1 MKLGKKLLSLL
12 TVLCLTLS
20 LFPTMALAGGG
31 EASTGTPANSVT
43 VGNVILNRDE
53 YLLNGAISKTQEA
66 PPSGTGYIHF
76 TSDGTLELNGYTD
89 ENTNTKHQIS
99 GANLTI
105 HLTGNNHINS
115 AGNGI
120 YSAGT
125 LTISGP
131 GSLTLTPSTNGTTIY
146 ATNTIKIQG
155 GAQVIAPGGNNGQ
168 SIHLNA
174 DEKEIIIT
182 GTGTVVNAI
191 DSYTTGIIR
200 CGSNSNRQYNGNI
213 RVNNG
218 AKLNATTIQGTL
230 LIDGESGQLNNNT
243 AESTAKYTVSG
254 TVKNGDTPVAG
265 ASVQLRA
272 TDTSA
277 GTEVIP
283 TSTTNSDGEYR
294 LTGISEGSYTIKV
307 NKSGYTEVTEDVALQ
322 GNDKTLTKD
331 ITLTPINYNIS
342 VQGTPVTG
350 ANKDNVLGDGTV
362 TYTPATTTEAQKL
375 TLNGMSITNT
385 SQIGITASNDLTI
398 ALSGENEISSS
409 AHAIEMTN
417 GTLTITGPG
426 SLNASSSSGQTTIYA
441 GGNVIINSGAKITAI
456 NTSTSNGDAIH
467 LYDTTNKNLTITGNN
482 TQVIAQK
489 SGSATAINGVA
500 TLTVSDGATLTA
512 QSNGKAISCSTFS
525 PDSTSKVE
533 VADNYRG
540 TTPSDYSNSTVLS
553 NCKYV
558 HVYPKTASVKHYGV
572 WIGSTELTSANTTSI
587 SGVSYEPTTQTLTLN
602 GANITGAP
610 NRQYTSTI
618 KDACGIYAKH
628 DLTIKLS
635 GSNTVI
641 GSENADEQEY
651 GNYGIF
657 VSGRL
662 TFTSASGSV
671 GSLTVSGGKSNN
683 SGNAWVPGVYASG
696 ITVNNCNVTVSGGTA
711 EHDTYPVSYAMS
723 TAPTLVGVKATASRN
738 RDGSDAET
746 YSSSNNRNYKWIKIE
761 QDATNTTI
769 ASPVIEPDSC
779 YFTNNVTVT
788 ISCLTNGA
796 RIYYSTDGT
805 NFSEY
810 RNAIPINDTTTIT
823 AYATKDD
830 KTSATITATFT
841 KRDASATPV
850 TSVIL
855 DKSELDLKTNQ
866 NENLVAT
873 VTPANASDA
882 TVVWT
887 SNDPSVAT
895 IDARGNVTTVG
906 IGKARITA
914 TTKDGGYIAF
924 CDVIVTEREPVQIT
938 FSDESGTVSPANTN
952 AYGKL
957 STLPT
962 PTRSG
967 YSFDGWYTEAEGG
980 TAVTTDTVFDKA
992 TTIYAHWTRNS
1003 SSGSHTT
1010 YYPVNTPAKSEGGS
1024 VVVSQKSASRGTTV
1038 TVTAT
1043 AASGYQV
1050 AQVSAVD
1057 KDGKTVSLTDKGDGV
1072 YTFVM
1077 PASKVDVTARFAQ
1090 VQKPEEKD
1098 PYGDVSK
1105 DSYYYDA
1112 VKWAAETGVTTG
1124 VGDGL
1129 FAPEWVCTR
1138 GQIVTFLWRASGS
1151 PAPKATELPF
1161 TDVAAD
1167 AYYAQAV
1174 LWAVENGITNGTSE
1188 TTFSP
1193 DQTCTRAHAV
1203 AFLYRMSGSPAAA
1216 GSTFS
1221 DVAADAYYR
1230 AAVAWAVE
1238 KGITNGTSGTT
1249 FSPDDTC
1256 TRGQIVTFLYRLAQT
1271 K

>member
-20 LFPTMALAGGG
+20 LFPTMAFAADDGR
-31 EASTGTPANSVT
+31 ESAGTPANSVS
-43 VGNVILNRDE
+43 VGNVTLNRDE
-53 YLLNGAISKTQEA
+53 YLLNGETSKTQTA

-89 ENTNTKHQIS
+89 ENTNTRHQIS

-168 SIHLNA
+168 SIHLNE

-182 GTGTVVNAI
+182 GTGTVVNAM

-200 CGSNSNRQYNGNI
+200 CGSNNTEQYNGNI
-213 RVNNG
+213 RVSNG
-218 AKLNATTIQGTL
+218 AKLNATLIQGTL
-230 LIDGESGQLNNNT
+230 LIDGASGQLNNNT

-254 TVKNGDTPVAG
+254 TVKNGTTLVAG
-265 ASVQLRA
+265 ASVQLCTTGTDA
-272 TDTSA
+272 TTS
-277 GTEVIP
+277 VIA
-283 TSTTNSDGEYR
+283 TSTTVENGTYTFSNIPDG
-294 LTGISEGSYTIKV
+294 TYTITASKTGYNETPVPTQVKV
-307 NKSGYTEVTEDVALQ
+307 SGSDVTAQ
-322 GNDKTLTKD
+322 N
-331 ITLTPINYNIS
+331 ITLTPLNYNIR
-342 VQGTPVTG
+342 VEGTQVTG
-350 ANKDNVLGDGTV
+350 ANMNNVLGNSGTPTV
-362 TYTPATTTEAQKL
+362 TYDPTTKTL
-375 TLNGMSITNT
+375 TLNNATISSENT
-385 SQIGITASNDLTI
+385 QGQGIYASDALTI
-398 ALSGENEISSS
+398 NLIGTNEITGSRNSIYS
-409 AHAIEMTN
+409 TQP
-417 GTLTITGPG
+417 LTITSSENG
-426 SLNASSSSGQTTIYA
+426 SLTMSSAGDLTTVYATAPITIQGSAVVNATINGGAQAIHSNPSSGTGSI
-441 GGNVIINSGAKITAI
+441 
-456 NTSTSNGDAIH
+456 
-467 LYDTTNKNLTITGNN
+467 TITGNAKVTAKN
-482 TQVIAQK
+482 TRTLGQTSDATKAHSVALLTGTYDAATPSGTITV
-489 SGSATAINGVA
+489 SGSASLLAQGSTQALKCGTFTAADGLATEASKNYTGVNPETTYNSSSLA
-500 TLTVSDGATLTA
+500 
-512 QSNGKAISCSTFS
+512 
-525 PDSTSKVE
+525 
-533 VADNYRG
+533 NY
-540 TTPSDYSNSTVLS
+540 
-553 NCKYV
+553 KYV
-558 HVYPKTASVKHYGV
+558 HVHPASD
-572 WIGSTELTSANTTSI
+572 I
-587 SGVSYEPTTQTLTLN
+587 VSYDVWVGDTLVTSQNKNNVLNDGKVTYAPDTQTLTLTD
-602 GANITGAP
+602 ATITGEG
-610 NRQYTSTI
+610 NRQYTSMI
-618 KDACGIYAKH
+618 KDACGIYSKH
-628 DLTIKLS
+628 DLTIKLIGDNNKVQGAAEQAD
-635 GSNTVI
+635 GS
-641 GSENADEQEY
+641 
-651 GNYGIF
+651 YGIF
-657 VSGRL
+657 VSGKL
-662 TFTSASGSV
+662 TFIDGRTDTTDSTATPSI
-671 GSLTVSGGKSNN
+671 TVSGGTSIN

-696 ITVNNCNVTVSGGTA
+696 ITVKNCNVTAMGGTA
-711 EHDTYPVSYAMS
+711 SDSYPVAYAMS
-723 TAPTLVGVKATASRN
+723 KAPTLVGAKVVKASTTNSADGVATTYDKSRITRYQYLQIQKDDSAASVVE
-738 RDGSDAET
+738 A
-746 YSSSNNRNYKWIKIE
+746 
-761 QDATNTTI
+761 
-769 ASPVIEPDSC
+769 PVIAPEGG
-779 YFTNNVTVT
+779 YFTGSQNVT
-788 ISCLTNGA
+788 ISCPTSDA
-796 RIYYSTDGT
+796 TIYYTTDGSDPT
-805 NFSEY
+805 ISSTPYTSSFTLNS
-810 RNAIPINDTTTIT
+810 NATVR
-823 AYATKDD
+823 AVAV
-830 KTSATITATFT
+830 KTGAEAQESQPVTFT
-841 KRDASATPV
+841 KRAENADAVTAVTLNLSEHTCSMKVGDLTSEPLIATVKHENTTITDVKV
-850 TSVIL
+850 TWTS
-855 DKSELDLKTNQ
+855 D
-866 NENLVAT
+866 NEEVAT
-873 VTPANASDA
+873 VVGGVITAK
-882 TVVWT
+882 
-887 SNDPSVAT
+887 SV
-895 IDARGNVTTVG
+895 
-906 IGKARITA
+906 GKARITA
-914 TTKDGGYIAF
+914 AVVENGVTYSDF
-924 CDVIVTEREPVQIT
+924 CDVIV
-938 FSDESGTVSPANTN
+938 
-952 AYGKL
+952 
-957 STLPT
+957 
-962 PTRSG
+962 
-967 YSFDGWYTEAEGG
+967 EA
-980 TAVTTDTVFDKA
+980 
-992 TTIYAHWTRNS
+992 RPS
-1003 SSGSHTT
+1003 SSHHSSSSTT
-1010 YYPVNTPAKSEGGS
+1010 YYDVNAAVSGEGGS
-1024 VVVSQKSASRGTTV
+1024 VAAGTKRASRGTTV

-1057 KDGKTVSLTDKGDGV
+1057 KDGKAVSLTDKGDGV

>member
-20 LFPTMALAGGG
+20 LFPTMAFAADDGR
-31 EASTGTPANSVT
+31 ESAGTPANSVS
-43 VGNVILNRDE
+43 VGNVTLNRDE
-53 YLLNGAISKTQEA
+53 YLLNGETSKTQTA

-89 ENTNTKHQIS
+89 ENTTTKHQIS

-155 GAQVIAPGGNNGQ
+155 GAQVIAPGGYNGQ
-168 SIHLNA
+168 SIHLEAEN
-174 DEKEIIIT
+174 KEIIIT
-182 GTGTVVNAI
+182 GSNTVVNAI
-191 DSYTTGIIR
+191 DSTRSTGIVR
-200 CGSNSNRQYNGNI
+200 CGNKYNGNDNKGI
-213 RVNNG
+213 VRVNDG

-230 LIDGESGQLNNNT
+230 LIDGASGQLKNNT

-254 TVKNGDTPVAG
+254 TVKNGDTYVTG
-265 ASVQLRA
+265 ASVQLCTTGTA
-272 TDTSA
+272 DTSTVINTSND
-277 GTEVIP
+277 GT
-283 TSTTNSDGEYR
+283 YR
-294 LTGISEGSYTIKV
+294 FTGISNGNYTITVSKD
-307 NKSGYTEVTEDVALQ
+307 GYTSESSELSKAITVNGQNVTQDFS
-322 GNDKTLTKD
+322 
-331 ITLTPINYNIS
+331 ITPISYNIS
-342 VQGTPVTG
+342 VNGIAVTG

-398 ALSGENEISSS
+398 ALSGENNISSS

-441 GGNVIINSGAKITAI
+441 NGNVEINGGAKITAT
-456 NTSTSNGDAIH
+456 NTGESVGDVIDLYGSND
-467 LYDTTNKNLTITGNN
+467 NLTITGNG
-482 TQVIAQK
+482 TQVVAQK
-489 SGSATAINGVA
+489 TTGSATAINHIG
-500 TLTVSDGATLTA
+500 TLTVNNGATLTA
-512 QSNGKAISCSTFS
+512 QSNSTAVSCTKFNT
-525 PDSTSKVE
+525 DSTSKVK
-533 VADNYRG
+533 VAEDYNG
-540 TTPSDYSNSTVLS
+540 TTPSDYNNSTTLS

-558 HVYPKTASVKHYGV
+558 HVYPNTASVKHYGV
-572 WIGSTELTSANTTSI
+572 WIGSTELTSANKNSI
-587 SGVSYEPTTQTLTLN
+587 QNGVTYDSDTKTLTLTD
-602 GANITGAP
+602 ATITGAP
-610 NRQYTSTI
+610 NRQYTSNIT
-618 KDACGIYAKH
+618 DACGIYSKH
-628 DLTIKLS
+628 DLTIELS
-635 GSNTVI
+635 GTNTVS
-641 GSENADEQEY
+641 GSTETQDN

-662 TFTSASGSV
+662 TFTSDSD
-671 GSLTVSGGKSNN
+671 GSLTVSGGTSSNN
-683 SGNAWVPGVYASG
+683 GNAWVPGVYASG
-696 ITVNNCNVTVSGGTA
+696 ITVNNCNVTAIGGTA
-711 EHDTYPVSYAMS
+711 SDSYPVAYAMS
-723 TAPTLVGVKATASRN
+723 KAPTLVGAKVAKVNTATSEP
-738 RDGSDAET
+738 DTTVET
-746 YSSSNNRNYKWIKIE
+746 YDPSHISRYKYLEIK
-761 QDATNTTI
+761 QDTTDTSV
-769 ASPVIEPDSC
+769 AAPVITPEGG
-779 YFTNNVTVT
+779 YFTGSQNVT
-788 ISCLTNGA
+788 ISCPMNDVTI
-796 RIYYSTDGT
+796 RYTTDGT
-805 NFSEY
+805 DPNVNTGMEY
-810 RNAIPINDTTTIT
+810 TASSTITLNTTGKTTIKAIAVKGNNKKSDVVTAEFTQRAAGEEVTKVALDVAVDTHNMTTKVGNTEKLTATVQYKKETTSGVTVTWLSDNPDVATVAQDGTIT
-823 AYATKDD
+823 AK
-830 KTSATITATFT
+830 
-841 KRDASATPV
+841 
-850 TSVIL
+850 SV
-855 DKSELDLKTNQ
+855 
-866 NENLVAT
+866 
-873 VTPANASDA
+873 
-882 TVVWT
+882 
-887 SNDPSVAT
+887 
-895 IDARGNVTTVG
+895 
-906 IGKARITA
+906 GKARVTA
-914 TTKDGGYIAF
+914 AVVENGVTYSDF
-924 CDVIVTEREPVQIT
+924 CDVIV
-938 FSDESGTVSPANTN
+938 
-952 AYGKL
+952 
-957 STLPT
+957 
-962 PTRSG
+962 
-967 YSFDGWYTEAEGG
+967 EA
-980 TAVTTDTVFDKA
+980 
-992 TTIYAHWTRNS
+992 RPS
-1003 SSGSHTT
+1003 SSHHSSSSTT
-1010 YYPVNTPAKSEGGS
+1010 YYDVNAAVSGEGGS
-1024 VVVSQKSASRGTTV
+1024 VAASTKHASKGTTV

-1221 DVAADAYYR
+1221 DVAADAYYST
-1230 AAVAWAVE
+1230 AVAWAVE

>member
-20 LFPTMALAGGG
+20 LFPTMALATGETVNVGGISLSEG
-31 EASTGTPANSVT
+31 QYLVNSANDPI
-43 VGNVILNRDE
+43 NDL
-53 YLLNGAISKTQEA
+53 
-66 PPSGTGYIHF
+66 PSDATGYIYFNASTKALELHNCNRVGRIYKSSGELKIALYGTNTI
-76 TSDGTLELNGYTD
+76 TSDR
-89 ENTNTKHQIS
+89 
-99 GANLTI
+99 
-105 HLTGNNHINS
+105 
-115 AGNGI
+115 NGI
-120 YSAGT
+120 YSDGA

-131 GSLTLTPSTNGTTIY
+131 GSLTLTAAINTTIY
-146 ATNTIKIQG
+146 AEDTITIQG
-155 GAQVIAPGGNNGQ
+155 GAKVTAPCGQDGQ
-168 SIHLNA
+168 SIHLNKN
-174 DEKEIIIT
+174 DKEIIIT
-182 GTGTVVNAI
+182 GSNTEVNA
-191 DSYTTGIIR
+191 SNSTNRKGEIR
-200 CGSNSNRQYNGNI
+200 CGYSATKDTTCTGLIQLND
-213 RVNNG
+213 G
-218 AKLNATTIQGTL
+218 AKLTASIINGTL
-230 LIDGESGQLNNNT
+230 KINGQTNSSTQIDEVT
-243 AESTAKYTVSG
+243 ALPTTYTVSG
-254 TVKNGDTPVAG
+254 TVTDSSSTPIAG
-265 ASVQLRA
+265 ASVQLCTTGTDA
-272 TDTSA
+272 TTS
-277 GTEVIP
+277 VIA

-307 NKSGYTEVTEDVALQ
+307 NKSGCTEVTEDVALQ

-398 ALSGENEISSS
+398 ALSGENNISGS
-409 AHAIEMTN
+409 AHAIEMIN

-426 SLNASSSSGQTTIYA
+426 SLNASSSSGQTTIYTQ
-441 GGNVIINSGAKITAI
+441 GSGDVIINGGARVTVE
-456 NTSTSNGDAIH
+456 NTSTSQGDAIH
-467 LYDTTNKNLTITGNN
+467 LDGSNQNLTVTGSG
-482 TQVIAQK
+482 TQLIARKTEGKQ
-489 SGSATAINGVA
+489 TAINGVA
-500 TLTVSDGATLTA
+500 TLSVSDGATLTA
-512 QSNGKAISCSTFS
+512 QSKGTAISCTKFS

-533 VADNYRG
+533 VADNYSG

-572 WIGSTELTSANTTSI
+572 WIGSTELTSANNSI
-587 SGVSYEPTTQTLTLN
+587 SGVSYDPDTKTLTLN

-618 KDACGIYAKH
+618 KDACGIYSKH
-628 DLTIKLS
+628 DLTIELS
-635 GSNTVI
+635 GTNTVS
-641 GSENADEQEY
+641 GSTETQDN

-671 GSLTVSGGKSNN
+671 GSITVSGGKSNN

-980 TAVTTDTVFDKA
+980 TAVTTDTVFDST

-1003 SSGSHTT
+1003 SGSSHTT
-1010 YYPVNTPAKSEGGS
+1010 YYPVNTLAKSEGGS
-1024 VVVSQKSASRGTTV
+1024 VAAGTKRASRGTTV

>member
-1 MKLGKKLLSLL
+1 M
-12 TVLCLTLS
+12 
-20 LFPTMALAGGG
+20 
-31 EASTGTPANSVT
+31 
-43 VGNVILNRDE
+43 
-53 YLLNGAISKTQEA
+53 
-66 PPSGTGYIHF
+66 
-76 TSDGTLELNGYTD
+76 
-89 ENTNTKHQIS
+89 
-99 GANLTI
+99 
-105 HLTGNNHINS
+105 
-115 AGNGI
+115 
-120 YSAGT
+120 
-125 LTISGP
+125 
-131 GSLTLTPSTNGTTIY
+131 
-146 ATNTIKIQG
+146 
-155 GAQVIAPGGNNGQ
+155 
-168 SIHLNA
+168 
-174 DEKEIIIT
+174 
-182 GTGTVVNAI
+182 
-191 DSYTTGIIR
+191 
-200 CGSNSNRQYNGNI
+200 
-213 RVNNG
+213 
-218 AKLNATTIQGTL
+218 
-230 LIDGESGQLNNNT
+230 
-243 AESTAKYTVSG
+243 
-254 TVKNGDTPVAG
+254 
-265 ASVQLRA
+265 
-272 TDTSA
+272 
-277 GTEVIP
+277 
-283 TSTTNSDGEYR
+283 
-294 LTGISEGSYTIKV
+294 
-307 NKSGYTEVTEDVALQ
+307 
-322 GNDKTLTKD
+322 
-331 ITLTPINYNIS
+331 
-342 VQGTPVTG
+342 
-350 ANKDNVLGDGTV
+350 
-362 TYTPATTTEAQKL
+362 
-375 TLNGMSITNT
+375 
-385 SQIGITASNDLTI
+385 
-398 ALSGENEISSS
+398 
-409 AHAIEMTN
+409 
-417 GTLTITGPG
+417 
-426 SLNASSSSGQTTIYA
+426 
-441 GGNVIINSGAKITAI
+441 
-456 NTSTSNGDAIH
+456 GDAIH
-467 LYDTTNKNLTITGNN
+467 LDGSNQNLTVTGNG
-482 TQVIAQK
+482 TQLIARKTAGNQV
-489 SGSATAINGVA
+489 AINGVA
-500 TLTVSDGATLTA
+500 KLTVNNGATLLA
-512 QSNGKAISCSTFS
+512 QSNGTAISCTTFNTD
-525 PDSTSKVE
+525 PTSKVK
-533 VADNYRG
+533 VAEDYNG
-540 TTPSDYSNSTVLS
+540 TTPSDYNNSTTLS

-572 WIGSTELTSANTTSI
+572 WIGSTELTSANKDSI
-587 SGVSYEPTTQTLTLN
+587 QDGVTYEPTAKTLTLTN
-602 GANITGAP
+602 ATITGAP
-610 NRQYTSTI
+610 NRQYTSNI

-628 DLTIKLS
+628 DLNIELS
-635 GSNTVI
+635 GTNAVS
-641 GSENADEQEY
+641 GSTETQDN

-662 TFTSASGSV
+662 TFTSDSA
-671 GSLTVSGGKSNN
+671 GSLTVSGGTSSNN
-683 SGNAWVPGVYASG
+683 GNAWVPGVYASG

-855 DKSELDLKTNQ
+855 DNSELDLKTNQ

-1024 VVVSQKSASRGTTV
+1024 VVVSPKSASKGSAVTV
-1038 TVTAT
+1038 TVTPE
-1043 AASGYQV
+1043 SGYQV
-1050 AQVSAVD
+1050 SSVQAVD
-1057 KDGKTVSLTDKGDGV
+1057 KDGKKLTLTDKGDGK
-1072 YTFVM
+1072 YSFVM
-1077 PASKVDVTARFAQ
+1077 PGSKVAVSASFAQ

-1221 DVAADAYYR
+1221 DVAADAYYS

>member
-20 LFPTMALAGGG
+20 LFPTMALAADDVSVG
-31 EASTGTPANSVT
+31 GTPNRATSVT
-43 VGNVILNRDE
+43 VGSATLNSNTP
-53 YLLNGAISKTQEA
+53 YLVKGETAAQQTITYEEESQ
-66 PPSGTGYIHF
+66 GYIHF

-89 ENTNTKHQIS
+89 ENTNIKHQIS

-105 HLTGNNHINS
+105 RLTGNNHINS
-115 AGNGI
+115 ADNGI

-155 GAQVIAPGGNNGQ
+155 GAQVIAPGGNSGQ

-230 LIDGESGQLNNNT
+230 LIDGASGQLNNNT

-265 ASVQLRA
+265 ASVQLCTTGTDA
-272 TDTSA
+272 TTS
-277 GTEVIP
+277 VIA
-283 TSTTNSDGEYR
+283 TSTTDNNGKYS
-294 LTGISEGSYTIKV
+294 LTGISEGSYTITV
-307 NKSGYTEVTEDVALQ
+307 NKGGYTEVTENVTLQ
-322 GNDKTLTKD
+322 ENDKTLTKE

-350 ANKDNVLGDGTV
+350 ANMDNVLNDSGIPTV
-362 TYTPATTTEAQKL
+362 TYEPNTNVL
-375 TLNGMSITNT
+375 TLNRVAITNT
-385 SQIGITASNDLTI
+385 STSTSGIQASANLTI
-398 ALSGENEISSS
+398 ALIGKNNTISGTG
-409 AHAIEMTN
+409 HAIEMTS

-426 SLNASSSSGQTTIYA
+426 SLNASSSSGQTTIYTQ
-441 GGNVIINSGAKITAI
+441 GSGDVIINGGAQITVK
-456 NTSTSNGDAIH
+456 NTNSDVGDAIH
-467 LYDTTNKNLTITGNN
+467 LSGTINKNLTITGNN

-512 QSNGKAISCSTFS
+512 QSNRTAISCTTLSCS
-525 PDSTSKVE
+525 
-533 VADNYRG
+533 DNDYIAKASIG
-540 TTPSDYSNSTVLS
+540 CDGSNPEPYVPSNVSNY
-553 NCKYV
+553 KYV

-572 WIGSTELTSANTTSI
+572 WIGSTELTSANKNSI
-587 SGVSYEPTTQTLTLN
+587 QNGVTYDPDTKTLTLTN
-602 GANITGAP
+602 AAITGAR

-618 KDACGIYAKH
+618 TDACGIYAKH
-628 DLTIKLS
+628 DLTIELS
-635 GSNTVI
+635 GTNTVS
-641 GSENADEQEY
+641 GSTETQDN

-662 TFTSASGSV
+662 TFTSDSD
-671 GSLTVSGGKSNN
+671 GSLTVSGGTSSNN
-683 SGNAWVPGVYASG
+683 GNAWVPGVYASG
-696 ITVNNCNVTVSGGTA
+696 ITVNNCNVTAIGGTA
-711 EHDTYPVSYAMS
+711 SDSYPVAYAMS
-723 TAPTLVGVKATASRN
+723 KAPTLVGAKVAKVNTATSEP
-738 RDGSDAET
+738 DTTVET
-746 YSSSNNRNYKWIKIE
+746 YDPSHISRYKYLEIK
-761 QDATNTTI
+761 QDTTDTSV
-769 ASPVIEPDSC
+769 AAPVITPEGG
-779 YFTNNVTVT
+779 YFTGSQNVT
-788 ISCLTNGA
+788 ISCPMNDVTI
-796 RIYYSTDGT
+796 RYTTDGT
-805 NFSEY
+805 DPNVNTGMEY
-810 RNAIPINDTTTIT
+810 TASSTITLNTTGKTTIKAIAVKGNNKKSDVVTAEFTQRAAGEEVTKVALDVAVDTHNMTTKVGNTEKLTATVQYKKETTSGVTVTWLSDNPDVATVAQDGTIT
-823 AYATKDD
+823 AK
-830 KTSATITATFT
+830 
-841 KRDASATPV
+841 
-850 TSVIL
+850 SV
-855 DKSELDLKTNQ
+855 
-866 NENLVAT
+866 
-873 VTPANASDA
+873 
-882 TVVWT
+882 
-887 SNDPSVAT
+887 
-895 IDARGNVTTVG
+895 
-906 IGKARITA
+906 GKARVTA
-914 TTKDGGYIAF
+914 AVVENGVTYSDF
-924 CDVIVTEREPVQIT
+924 CDVIV
-938 FSDESGTVSPANTN
+938 
-952 AYGKL
+952 
-957 STLPT
+957 
-962 PTRSG
+962 
-967 YSFDGWYTEAEGG
+967 EA
-980 TAVTTDTVFDKA
+980 
-992 TTIYAHWTRNS
+992 RPS
-1003 SSGSHTT
+1003 SSHHSSSSTT
-1010 YYPVNTPAKSEGGS
+1010 YYDVNAAVSGEGGS
-1024 VVVSQKSASRGTTV
+1024 VAASTKRASRGTTV

-1057 KDGKTVSLTDKGDGV
+1057 KDGKAVSLTDKGDGV

-1077 PASKVDVTARFAQ
+1077 PASKVDVTAHFAQ

>member
-1 MKLGKKLLSLL
+1 M
-12 TVLCLTLS
+12 
-20 LFPTMALAGGG
+20 
-31 EASTGTPANSVT
+31 N
-43 VGNVILNRDE
+43 
-53 YLLNGAISKTQEA
+53 
-66 PPSGTGYIHF
+66 
-76 TSDGTLELNGYTD
+76 
-89 ENTNTKHQIS
+89 
-99 GANLTI
+99 
-105 HLTGNNHINS
+105 
-115 AGNGI
+115 
-120 YSAGT
+120 
-125 LTISGP
+125 
-131 GSLTLTPSTNGTTIY
+131 
-146 ATNTIKIQG
+146 
-155 GAQVIAPGGNNGQ
+155 
-168 SIHLNA
+168 
-174 DEKEIIIT
+174 
-182 GTGTVVNAI
+182 
-191 DSYTTGIIR
+191 
-200 CGSNSNRQYNGNI
+200 
-213 RVNNG
+213 
-218 AKLNATTIQGTL
+218 
-230 LIDGESGQLNNNT
+230 
-243 AESTAKYTVSG
+243 
-254 TVKNGDTPVAG
+254 
-265 ASVQLRA
+265 
-272 TDTSA
+272 
-277 GTEVIP
+277 
-283 TSTTNSDGEYR
+283 
-294 LTGISEGSYTIKV
+294 
-307 NKSGYTEVTEDVALQ
+307 
-322 GNDKTLTKD
+322 
-331 ITLTPINYNIS
+331 
-342 VQGTPVTG
+342 
-350 ANKDNVLGDGTV
+350 NVLGDGTV

-572 WIGSTELTSANTTSI
+572 WIGSTELTSTNKNSI
-587 SGVSYEPTTQTLTLN
+587 QNGVTYDPDTKTLTLTN
-602 GANITGAP
+602 AAITGAR

-618 KDACGIYAKH
+618 TDACGIYAKH
-628 DLTIKLS
+628 DLTIELS
-635 GSNTVI
+635 GSNTVK
-641 GSENADEQEY
+641 GSENPDEQKN

-662 TFTSASGSV
+662 TFTSASDSV
-671 GSLTVSGGKSNN
+671 GSITVSGGTSSNN
-683 SGNAWVPGVYASG
+683 GNAWVPGVYASG
-696 ITVNNCNVTVSGGTA
+696 ITVNNCNVTAMGGTA
-711 EHDTYPVSYAMS
+711 SDRYPVAYAMS
-723 TAPTLVGVKATASRN
+723 KAPTLVGAEVSKVNTATSEP
-738 RDGSDAET
+738 DTTVET
-746 YSSSNNRNYKWIKIE
+746 YDPSHISRYRYLKIT
-761 QDATNTTI
+761 QKNDDTVA
-769 ASPVIEPDSC
+769 APVITPEGG
-779 YFTNNVTVT
+779 YFTGSATVTITCPTSDVTIHYTDNGDTPTENSTVYNASSPITLSENKTIKAIAVKGEKTSDVVTAEFTQRAAGEEVTKVALDVAVDTHNMTTKVGNTEKLTATVQYEKETTSGVTVT
-788 ISCLTNGA
+788 WLSDNPDVATVA
-796 RIYYSTDGT
+796 QDG
-805 NFSEY
+805 
-810 RNAIPINDTTTIT
+810 TIT
-823 AYATKDD
+823 AQ
-830 KTSATITATFT
+830 
-841 KRDASATPV
+841 
-850 TSVIL
+850 SV
-855 DKSELDLKTNQ
+855 
-866 NENLVAT
+866 
-873 VTPANASDA
+873 
-882 TVVWT
+882 
-887 SNDPSVAT
+887 
-895 IDARGNVTTVG
+895 
-906 IGKARITA
+906 GKARITA
-914 TTKDGGYIAF
+914 AVVENGVTYSDF
-924 CDVIVTEREPVQIT
+924 CDVIV
-938 FSDESGTVSPANTN
+938 
-952 AYGKL
+952 
-957 STLPT
+957 
-962 PTRSG
+962 
-967 YSFDGWYTEAEGG
+967 EA
-980 TAVTTDTVFDKA
+980 
-992 TTIYAHWTRNS
+992 RPS
-1003 SSGSHTT
+1003 SSHHSSSSTT
-1010 YYPVNTPAKSEGGS
+1010 YYDVNAVVSGEGGS
-1024 VVVSQKSASRGTTV
+1024 VAASTKHASKGTTV

-1057 KDGKTVSLTDKGDGV
+1057 KDGTTVSLTDKGDGV

-1151 PAPKATELPF
+1151 PAPKAAEVPF

-1249 FSPDDTC
+1249 FRPDDTC